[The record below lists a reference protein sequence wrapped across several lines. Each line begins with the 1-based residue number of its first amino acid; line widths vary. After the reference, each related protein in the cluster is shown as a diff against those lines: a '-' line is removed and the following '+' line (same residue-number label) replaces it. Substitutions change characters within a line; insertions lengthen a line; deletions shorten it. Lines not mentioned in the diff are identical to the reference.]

1 MDEGF
6 DAWLGALE
14 GRHLADLSFAEV
26 RRGLEALSRRYVARN
41 PAGEAPLARAALDG
55 RGKRAAFA
63 LFYGPLHYLVVRH
76 VVGALGLEALPLEQ
90 VVDLGCGTGAAGA
103 AWARSSKGRPP
114 RLLGIEAN
122 AWAAAEARFGWRTLG
137 LEGRVDVRD
146 AHGIRLPGGR
156 AGIVLGYVV
165 NELDPPR
172 RDTLLGKLL
181 DAGRAGAV
189 ILIVEPIARPVTRAW
204 WGPWAEAFIQAG
216 GRSDEWRFRV
226 RLPDLLARLAH
237 AAGLDHRE
245 LTART
250 LCLPA
255 RA

>member
-1 MDEGF
+1 MDDGL

-14 GRHLADLSFAEV
+14 ERHLADLSFAEV
-26 RRGLEALSRRYVARN
+26 RRGLEALSRRYVARS

-76 VVGALGLEALPLEQ
+76 VVGALGLDALPLEQ

-103 AWARSSKGRPP
+103 AWARTSKGRP

-122 AWAAAEARFGWRTLG
+122 PWAAAEARFGWRTLG

-146 AHGIRLPGGR
+146 ALGVRLPQER

-165 NELDPPR
+165 NELDPSR
-172 RDTLLGKLL
+172 RDTLLGWLL
-181 DAGRAGAV
+181 DAARAGAA

-204 WGPWAEAFIQAG
+204 WGPWAEAFTAAG
-216 GRSDEWRFRV
+216 GRSDEWRFPV
-226 RLPDLLARLAH
+226 TLPDLLARLAH
-237 AAGLDHRE
+237 AARLDHRE